1 MTAEIIDL
9 AKKKR
14 ERSPRAEGASRPQS
28 APDELVVMPGVDFEM
43 LRDVLEDHRAKKA
56 AKRGGEDS

>member
-14 ERSPRAEGASRPQS
+14 ERTPRAEGADQPKST
-28 APDELVVMPGVDFEM
+28 PDELVVMPGVDFEM

-56 AKRGGEDS
+56 AKRSGEDA

>member
-14 ERSPRAEGASRPQS
+14 ERASRPDGAGRPQS
-28 APDELVVMPGVDFEM
+28 APEELVVMPGVDFEM

-56 AKRGGEDS
+56 AKRGGDDA